1 MESTEALMGE
11 HKRRFE
17 ERLREMAA
25 QLDQR
30 ALRIQRLNAQLRH
43 IAHGAPR
50 FHRKTTRD
58 EGKRLAPAQIR
69 TEVTGFRVLGDSHYT
84 TGTVTRWY
92 LRT

>member
-1 MESTEALMGE
+1 MGE

-43 IAHGAPR
+43 IAHGAPGSTAKLSETKKKYTSP
-50 FHRKTTRD
+50 FD
-58 EGKRLAPAQIR
+58 SWPGP
-69 TEVTGFRVLGDSHYT
+69 VTF
-84 TGTVTRWY
+84 
-92 LRT
+92 